1 MMSEIGIFLLFSVI
15 WEVMITILLCK
26 KSVKLLKKNYT
37 VEKQM
42 KLNVIPNNMEKNM
55 WLSCLVII
63 WFSFTVSNLC
73 QAVWTS
79 VWVISQMRLLKYTLH
94 PVKKK
99 GVYPYDYMCSFD
111 KLNDTQLPEK
121 EYEHAQKVWETSNL
135 KTIGDYHDLYLG
147 YDVLLLANVFEII
160 RSTCLQCFKLKP
172 CHYFTSPGL
181 SWDAMLKMTDIKL
194 ELMTDIDIFQF
205 IEKGTCY
212 GIS

>member
-1 MMSEIGIFLLFSVI
+1 
-15 WEVMITILLCK
+15 
-26 KSVKLLKKNYT
+26 
-37 VEKQM
+37 M